1 MKILKV
7 INNNVVSACDDK
19 GKEIVVMGK
28 GLGFGKKNGDILDES
43 KIEKKFSM
51 PDESVSRLEEILK
64 DIPYEYAQ
72 VANRIIAMVKEKFD
86 MKLSKIIYITLTDHL
101 NFAITRFK
109 KGIKVENALLWEIK
123 RFYQKE
129 FEAGKE
135 ALEIIQMNYI
145 VIFDVRKDIV
155 NIVGYTFGRELDR
168 ESLYYERFITH
179 LKHFLARVVKNE
191 TYGEDANDR
200 LAIMVKDEFP
210 KSYRCALRI
219 RDYLKVSRKYNVSLE
234 EISYLTIHIQR
245 LSGEGQKNIHKES

>member
-1 MKILKV
+1 MVYKL
-7 INNNVVSACDDK
+7 NV
-19 GKEIVVMGK
+19 
-28 GLGFGKKNGDILDES
+28 
-43 KIEKKFSM
+43 
-51 PDESVSRLEEILK
+51 
-64 DIPYEYAQ
+64 
-72 VANRIIAMVKEKFD
+72 
-86 MKLSKIIYITLTDHL
+86 TDHADEL
-101 NFAITRFK
+101 LDNLVYHLIYRLKSKEAAKQYLLDSVESIYDQLVENPYQFPKSRDMYLAK
-109 KGIKVENALLWEIK
+109 KG
-123 RFYQKE
+123 YY
-129 FEAGKE
+129 EAV
-135 ALEIIQMNYI
+135 IPQMNYI

-219 RDYLKVSRKYNVSLE
+219 RDYLKVSKKYNVSLE